1 MKVVTAQHATL
12 IQGQNFYTF
21 MRVTQT
27 IAPASI
33 LGPLTQNGLTIK
45 LVLILYFTNMF
56 TQIHSGEH
64 SSTIFLSALA
74 EQINAKSQ
82 SKTNLIRQCGQ
93 GLGGA

>member
-1 MKVVTAQHATL
+1 
-12 IQGQNFYTF
+12 
-21 MRVTQT
+21 
-27 IAPASI
+27 
-33 LGPLTQNGLTIK
+33 
-45 LVLILYFTNMF
+45 MF